1 MKPYSPWPAPLPLPQ
16 WPFSLTYSHR
26 LMALGSCFAQ
36 EMGLRLARLAYN
48 IDLQPFG
55 QIYNPL
61 SLAHNLERLLSGAW
75 PKAEEL
81 FLHQGLY
88 RHFAYHTDFAHPQK
102 ELALALMRQR
112 FEAARAQLLGAD
124 YLFLTLGTA
133 YYYSYEGQ
141 IVNNCHKL
149 PQKQFERQQ
158 MSISE
163 GLAALRAVFRALW
176 EVNPACRIILTV
188 SPIRHLKDGAQGNQR
203 SKARLLLLAEALE
216 EEFTQLHY
224 FPAYEILLDELRDYR
239 FYANDGAHPNQL
251 AVDYIYQGFGQSLL
265 DQEEQRLR
273 EKITKLYAAFRHRPN
288 WPDSQ
293 AHQDFL
299 QRQEAKLAALKQAHP
314 AISWS
319 QWEQLLG
326 R

>member
-1 MKPYSPWPAPLPLPQ
+1 MKRPTPWPQALPLPH
-16 WPFSLTYSHR
+16 WPFSLAYRHR

-36 EMGLRLARLAYN
+36 EMGIRLARLAYN

-61 SLAHNLERLLSGAW
+61 SLADSLDRLLAGRG
-75 PKAEEL
+75 PEEEEL

-88 RHFAYHTDFAHPQK
+88 RHFAYHTDFAHPEK
-102 ELALALMRQR
+102 EVALKLMQQR
-112 FEAARAQLLGAD
+112 FEGAKAQLLQAD
-124 YLFLTLGTA
+124 YLLLTLGTA
-133 YYYSYEGQ
+133 YYYTYEGQ
-141 IVNNCHKL
+141 LVNNCHKL
-149 PQKQFERQQ
+149 PKKQFERQQ
-158 MSISE
+158 MSITE
-163 GLAALRAVFRALW
+163 GLAALKRVFRALW
-176 EVNPACRIILTV
+176 ELNPSCQIILTV

-216 EEFTQLHY
+216 EEFAQLHY

-239 FYANDGAHPNQL
+239 FYALDRAHPTNE

-265 DQEEQRLR
+265 AQEEQGLR
-273 EKITKLYAAFRHRPN
+273 EKITKLYKAFSHRPN

-299 QRQEAKLAALKQAHP
+299 QRQNDQLAALKQAHP
-314 AISWS
+314 AISWTK
-319 QWEQLLG
+319 WEMLLG